1 MLIKIKIITTIK
13 VKKKMFNDLKYN
25 ISTDQADIN
34 TVGGSESEKVQKTAY
49 VIYEWYLSL
58 FFVH

>member
-1 MLIKIKIITTIK
+1 MY
-13 VKKKMFNDLKYN
+13 NDLKSN

-34 TVGGSESEKVQKTAY
+34 TVGGSESEKVQKPAY

>member
-25 ISTDQADIN
+25 VSTDQADIN
-34 TVGGSESEKVQKTAY
+34 TVGGSESEKVQKPAY
-49 VIYEWYLSL
+49 VMYEWYLSL
-58 FFVH
+58 FFFH